1 MNYQAELEL
10 IWRDTIGDP
19 EIKVAILDG
28 VVDGSHPSFAGA
40 NLTFLPGMVPGG
52 QEPGVMAIHGTHV
65 ASVIVGQH
73 SGPVRGVAPGCS
85 ALILPIFSNDK
96 RIADQLNLARAIERA
111 MEAGAHVINIS
122 GGEFSHSG
130 EPDTMLAKVLETCRK
145 ENRLVVAAAGNNGCS
160 CLHIPAATPSVLA
173 VGALDQQGQPLS
185 SSNWGE
191 LYQDNGIV
199 APGENIL
206 GAAPGNSTI
215 HLTGTSFAAP
225 IVSGLAALCLSA
237 QLQSGRKPDPRAV
250 RDAILATA
258 TPCYAT
264 HGSSCARFL
273 KGRLNIMATYTL
285 IRQGEFTNM
294 AENTTE
300 VAASEKGAPGIQP
313 SAISAPAAELPTPQ
327 ILPTSGTQGPAEAP
341 LLATLPETT
350 SGVQAS
356 CEIVPKAVT
365 PSCACKHKHT
375 HPPVFAIGT
384 IGYDFGTEARRDT
397 FRQLMPPPAP
407 ATVPN
412 PYDPRQMVPYLEA
425 NPWEAESLI
434 WTINLELTP
443 MYAIEAE
450 GPFAGKVYELLRTSL
465 SGQIQP
471 GDSKDLIE
479 RVSAPGFL
487 SERTVRLYSGQIV
500 PVLVPEYR
508 GMFQWNV
515 NNLIDGAVSAV
526 MSQPQAKTQAGATMV
541 ESHKSTLRGF
551 LDRVYY
557 DLRNLGQTSQDRA
570 LNYTATNAFQAAQV
584 WLQQSKPYTL
594 DGIAVQKSPYCRM
607 DSDCW
612 DVKLSFFDPENDR
625 VAREIYR
632 FTIDVSDVT
641 PVTMGEIRH
650 WKEPR

>member
-1 MNYQAELEL
+1 MNYQAQLEL
-10 IWRDTIGDP
+10 IWRDTMGDP
-19 EIKVAILDG
+19 AIKVAILDG
-28 VVDGSHPSFAGA
+28 GVDGSHPSFAGA
-40 NLTFLPGMVPGG
+40 DLTFLPGMVTSD
-52 QEPGVMAIHGTHV
+52 QEPGLMTVHGTHV

-73 SGPVRGVAPGCS
+73 SGPVRGVAPRCS

-96 RIADQLNLARAIERA
+96 RTVDQLNLARAIEQA
-111 MEAGAHVINIS
+111 MEAGAHIINIS

-130 EPDTMLAKVLETCRK
+130 EPDTMLAKVLETCWR
-145 ENRLVVAAAGNNGCS
+145 ENRLIVAAAGNNGCS
-160 CLHIPAATPSVLA
+160 CLHIPAATRSVLA
-173 VGALDQQGQPLS
+173 VGALDQQDHPLS
-185 SSNWGE
+185 SSNWGDI
-191 LYQDNGIV
+191 YQSNGVV

-215 HLTGTSFAAP
+215 RLTGTSFAAP

-250 RDAILATA
+250 REAILATA
-258 TPCYAT
+258 TPCNPT
-264 HGSSCARFL
+264 HESSCARFL
-273 KGRLNIMATYTL
+273 KGRLNITATYTF

-294 AENTTE
+294 AENTSE
-300 VAASEKGAPGIQP
+300 VAAVEKGAPGIQP
-313 SAISAPAAELPTPQ
+313 SAISAPAAEPPIPQTLP
-327 ILPTSGTQGPAEAP
+327 SGGSQGPAETPFLVAS
-341 LLATLPETT
+341 PETT
-350 SGVQAS
+350 PGIQAS
-356 CEIVPKAVT
+356 CETTPNTVT
-365 PSCACKHKHT
+365 PSCACKSRHKQ
-375 HPPVFAIGT
+375 PPVFAIGT

-397 FRQLMPPPAP
+397 FRQLMPPQAP

-412 PYDPRQMVPYLEA
+412 PYDPRQMVSYLEA

-434 WTINLELTP
+434 WTLNLELTP
-443 MYAIEAE
+443 MYAIEGE
-450 GPFAGKVYELLRTSL
+450 GPFADKVYELLRTSL
-465 SGQIQP
+465 SGQVQP
-471 GDSKDLIE
+471 GDSKDFIE

-487 SERTVRLYSGQIV
+487 SARTVRLYSGQVV

-508 GMFQWNV
+508 GMFQWNI
-515 NNLIDGAVSAV
+515 NNLIDGAVNAV
-526 MSQPQAKTQAGATMV
+526 ISQPQFKAQAGTATV
-541 ESHKSTLRGF
+541 DSHKATLRGF
-551 LDRVYY
+551 LDRIYY

-594 DGIAVQKSPYCRM
+594 DGISVQKSPYCRV

-625 VAREIYR
+625 VAREVYR